1 MQEESGLLEKAVSFR
16 RKNSGEEGCLAL
28 PGRGGDEG
36 PRAESTCPS
45 TLLGDIVE
53 TPPRSSPSA
62 ALHSHRPADH
72 DCGAGGLWQV
82 LAPPCHPGGDAE
94 GVGGRL
100 LEQVPLAFL
109 APATSL
115 WRMPPRGWALR
126 KCSSFPHGVV
136 TFARQPL
143 LCHVPGFCT
152 ILCTNDFLES
162 LSGSTNS
169 HFIDKSCVCC
179 N

>member
-45 TLLGDIVE
+45 ILWVTLLRLH
-53 TPPRSSPSA
+53 PAPLPSA

-82 LAPPCHPGGDAE
+82 LAPPRHPGGDAE

-109 APATSL
+109 AS
-115 WRMPPRGWALR
+115 
-126 KCSSFPHGVV
+126 
-136 TFARQPL
+136 AR
-143 LCHVPGFCT
+143 VGT
-152 ILCTNDFLES
+152 
-162 LSGSTNS
+162 
-169 HFIDKSCVCC
+169 
-179 N
+179 